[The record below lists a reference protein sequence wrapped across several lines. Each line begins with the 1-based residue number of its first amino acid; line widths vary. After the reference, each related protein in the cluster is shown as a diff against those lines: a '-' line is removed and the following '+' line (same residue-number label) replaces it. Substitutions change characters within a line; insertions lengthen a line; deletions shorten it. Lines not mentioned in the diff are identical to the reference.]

1 MIHFDV
7 DKTPNKGIIT
17 GDEFAAIRERFSVE
31 NPAAKFSRFNRRI
44 PFRKYLITQAG
55 RFDIGLYYDI
65 VKYIKTAY
73 NDVKIIKTDE
83 FKQQIRPIKKAKPTD
98 LKLDLRDYQS
108 KIVNTCITL
117 GRGVVVLATA
127 GGKTL
132 TMASLIQA
140 YYNMSNKQQFTCMVL
155 VPDIGLVNQTNSDFQ
170 EYGVTFSHCKWTG
183 DSTLNLQCNVI
194 VCNMGILQSK
204 KSDLSFLSHV
214 DLLIVDEVHKL
225 RSGNKINKILDKITT
240 TSRFGF
246 TGTMPENMEDQWNV
260 IGKMGPILYTK
271 NSYELRE
278 EKYIVKAR
286 VLILKLMYKDYQPDF
301 NYDVNHN
308 PLKRYKKELDFL
320 QTSKFRNTVIE
331 KLCNKFNNN
340 ALLLVEYIDHGSL
353 LYANLSTKL
362 KDKQVY
368 FIRGDVEVS
377 EREKIRKLMENSNN
391 VVCIAISKIFS
402 TGVNIK
408 NLHYIM
414 FCSGGKAKVKIIQ
427 SIGRGLRQH
436 ESKNML
442 TIVDLAD
449 QLQYGKQHMKKRTQ
463 LYDEENFNYE
473 YRTIEEKTTT
483 SQSA

>member
-1 MIHFDV
+1 MLKFDI
-7 DKTPNKGIIT
+7 DKKPNKGVLT
-17 GDEFAAIRERFSVE
+17 GDEFNIIRERFSVE
-31 NPAAKFSRFNRRI
+31 NPAAKFARFGRRI
-44 PFRKYLITQAG
+44 PFRKYMITPAG
-55 RFDIGLYYDI
+55 KFDIGLYYDI
-65 VKYIKTAY
+65 VKYIKQ
-73 NDVKIIKTDE
+73 VKDDIKIEKTDQFRE
-83 FKQQIRPIKKAKPTD
+83 QIRPQCKAKPTK
-98 LKLDLRDYQS
+98 LNLDLRDYQS

-132 TMASLIQA
+132 TMASLIQS
-140 YYNMSNKQQFTCMVL
+140 YYNMSNKQQFTCLVI

-183 DSTLNLQCNVI
+183 DSALNLQCNVI

-204 KSDLSFLSHV
+204 KSDLSFLPHV

-260 IGKMGPILYTK
+260 VGKMGPILYTK

-278 EKYIVKAR
+278 EKYIVKAK
-286 VLILKLMYKDYQPDF
+286 VLILKLMYKNYQPEYG
-301 NYDVNHN
+301 YDVDFN

-320 QTSKFRNTVIE
+320 QTAKHRNAVIE

-340 ALLLVEYIDHGSL
+340 ALLLVDYIDHGSL

-362 KDKQVY
+362 KNKKVY

-377 EREKIRKLMENSNN
+377 EREKIRKLMEKSNN
-391 VVCIAISKIFS
+391 IICIAISKIFS
-402 TGVNIK
+402 TGINIK

-436 ESKNML
+436 ESKTML

-449 QLQYGKQHMKKRTQ
+449 QLHYGKQHMKKRVQ
-463 LYDEENFNYE
+463 LYEEENFNYE
-473 YRTIEEKTTT
+473 YRTIEEKT
-483 SQSA
+483 AN

>member
-1 MIHFDV
+1 MIRFDI
-7 DKTPNKGIIT
+7 DKKPNKGIIS

-31 NPAAKFSRFNRRI
+31 NPAAKFSRFNRRM
-44 PFRKYLITQAG
+44 PFRKYLITPAG
-55 RFDIGLYYDI
+55 RFDVGLYYDI
-65 VKYIKTAY
+65 CKYAKSAFTDI
-73 NDVKIIKTDE
+73 KIIKSDE
-83 FKQQIRPIKKAKPTD
+83 FKQQIRPHRKARPTN
-98 LKLDLRDYQS
+98 LNLELRDYQN

-155 VPDIGLVNQTNSDFQ
+155 VPDIGLVNQTNSDFH

-183 DSTLNLQCNVI
+183 DSALNLQCNVI

-204 KSDLSFLSHV
+204 KSDLSFLPHV
-214 DLLIVDEVHKL
+214 DLLVVDEVHKL

-240 TSRFGF
+240 SSRFGF
-246 TGTMPENMEDQWNV
+246 TGTMPEGMEDQWNV

-278 EKYIVKAR
+278 EKYIVKAK
-286 VLILKLMYKDYQPDF
+286 VLILKLMYNDYQPDF
-301 NYDVNHN
+301 NYDQNLN
-308 PLKRYKKELDFL
+308 PLKRYKKELDFV
-320 QTSKFRNTVIE
+320 QTSKYRNNIIH
-331 KLCNKFNNN
+331 KLCGKFNNN

-377 EREKIRKLMENSNN
+377 EREKIRKLMENSHN

-402 TGVNIK
+402 TGINIK

-436 ESKNML
+436 ESKTML
-442 TIVDLAD
+442 TIVDIAD
-449 QLQYGKQHMKKRTQ
+449 QLQYGKQHMKKRVQ
-463 LYDEENFNYE
+463 LYEEENFNYE
-473 YRTIEEKTTT
+473 YRTIEEKRTT
-483 SQSA
+483 S